1 MTPSTN
7 KTDAIS
13 TMSQLSIDP
22 SKKPSDK
29 SKSQSKP
36 QKPVVDSWEDE
47 DLSDPDEDGSV
58 RDTEPSTGPTT
69 PSRNHIPSPPP
80 PTPISPV
87 ASYSSGSV
95 WPSTNDPGYGGTTSP
110 TGPETSTRPEKTDAV
125 ARRMIAAGLGIKA
138 PKQTEEQKAYQ
149 KAMKDQEK
157 KRRELEKAAEQKK
170 RDDAEKA
177 KTAIWDD

>member
-1 MTPSTN
+1 MTLATEGLPRRLDPRRPS
-7 KTDAIS
+7 
-13 TMSQLSIDP
+13 
-22 SKKPSDK
+22 
-29 SKSQSKP
+29 
-36 QKPVVDSWEDE
+36 
-47 DLSDPDEDGSV
+47 
-58 RDTEPSTGPTT
+58 
-69 PSRNHIPSPPP
+69 
-80 PTPISPV
+80 
-87 ASYSSGSV
+87 
-95 WPSTNDPGYGGTTSP
+95 
-110 TGPETSTRPEKTDAV
+110 RPEKTDAV